1 MRNRDIIV
9 RKLENIESNINK
21 LNFYLNQPTPAET
34 YRELMEIMRDNI
46 SQAKDFLEQETI
58 SVTQ

>member
-21 LNFYLNQPTPAET
+21 LNFYINQPTSADA
-34 YRELMEIMRDNI
+34 YRELIDIMRDNI
-46 SQAKDFLEQETI
+46 NQAKDFLEQESITI
-58 SVTQ
+58 AQ